1 MEYFK
6 TKGGNFFYGNGVK
19 VDKLYWEII
28 STDDRIY
35 DELFHIQITKEE
47 FINAYE
53 QVINKLNEKVYG
65 SKQEAIHG

>member
-6 TKGGNFFYGNGVK
+6 TKRGNIFYGDGLAL
-19 VDKLYWEII
+19 DTIDCDII
-28 STDDRIY
+28 SY
-35 DELFHIQITKEE
+35 EKQFDEDFHIQITKEE

-65 SKQEAIHG
+65 TLERPLR

>member
-6 TKGGNFFYGNGVK
+6 TKAGNSFFGDGLAL
-19 VDKLYWEII
+19 DTIDCDII
-28 STDDRIY
+28 SYEKQFDKD
-35 DELFHIQITKEE
+35 FHIRITKEE

-53 QVINKLNEKVYG
+53 QVIKKLNEKVYG